1 MLHVLSCNNYV
12 SLCCILV
19 LIITGDVHVGQ
30 IGHVFYLNC
39 REAFLMIESFVSSDL
54 RCFLTVFSNHDN
66 VHMEIQGV
74 RDFMPKRASTKLEQT
89 RSAAMSEA
97 PKPKPRV
104 VICVGDIHGFI
115 TKLKN
120 LWSNLE
126 NSIDQSEFETA
137 TVIFLG
143 DYCDRGPD
151 TRHVIDFLVSLPR
164 RYPRQKHVFL
174 CGNHDLA
181 FAAFLRLLAPPLD
194 GSPFSEGWKEYA
206 ANEDREGWFKG
217 EGYED
222 MYLQGRRW
230 SGNIKVKFNTAKKQ
244 DYQGSIYDA
253 APTFQSYGVP
263 HGSADLV
270 KAVPDEHKKFLAD
283 LVWVHE
289 EDDVFV
295 NTDDGVKC
303 CKLIAVHAG
312 LEKGKDVKEQLKL
325 LKARNTREPKV
336 ECLSG
341 RKNVWDIPEE
351 LTASSTIVVSG
362 HHGKLHVE
370 GLRLIIDEGGGY
382 KDKPVAA
389 IILPSLKLIRDTDEI
404 AK

>member
-1 MLHVLSCNNYV
+1 
-12 SLCCILV
+12 
-19 LIITGDVHVGQ
+19 
-30 IGHVFYLNC
+30 
-39 REAFLMIESFVSSDL
+39 
-54 RCFLTVFSNHDN
+54 
-66 VHMEIQGV
+66 
-74 RDFMPKRASTKLEQT
+74 
-89 RSAAMSEA
+89 MSE
-97 PKPKPRV
+97 PQKPRV
-104 VICVGDIHGFI
+104 VICVGDIHGFV
-115 TKLKN
+115 TRLRN

-126 NSIDQSEFETA
+126 GSIDLSEFETA

-151 TRHVIDFLVSLPR
+151 TRHVIDFLVSLPS

-181 FAAFLRLLAPPLD
+181 FAAFLRLLPPPQN
-194 GSPFSEGWKEYA
+194 GSPFSEGWKEYEA
-206 ANEDREGWFKG
+206 SEDREGWFNG
-217 EGYED
+217 EGYEN

-230 SGNIKVKFNTAKKQ
+230 SGTIKVKFNTAKGT

-253 APTFQSYGVP
+253 RPTFESYGLP
-263 HGSADLV
+263 HASPGFSLFFSLPISFFFLVFGYCKSVFESWGSSLRADLV

-289 EDDVFV
+289 EISKLCGSPLVQQSLFRLLTDDDVFM

-312 LEKGKDVKEQLKL
+312 LEKGADVKEQLKL
-325 LKARNTREPKV
+325 LKARDTRVPKV
-336 ECLSG
+336 EALSG
-341 RKNVWDIPEE
+341 RKSVWDIPEE
-351 LTASSTIVVSG
+351 LTASPTIVVSG
-362 HHGKLHVE
+362 HHAKLHVE

-382 KDKPVAA
+382 KDRPVAA
-389 IILPSLKLIRDTDEI
+389 IVLPSMKIIRDTDVL